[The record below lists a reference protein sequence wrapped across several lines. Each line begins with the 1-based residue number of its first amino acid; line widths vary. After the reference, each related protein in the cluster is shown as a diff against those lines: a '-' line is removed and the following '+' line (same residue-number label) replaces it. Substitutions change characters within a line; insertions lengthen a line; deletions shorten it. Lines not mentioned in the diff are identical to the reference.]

1 MSYSN
6 LVSYIR
12 ISPNSTCPRQ
22 GEITDLAIHHMACD
36 LTVEACGRGFSNPAR
51 QASSNYG
58 IGSDGRIGCYVEEEN
73 RSWCTSNADLDHR
86 AITIEVANC
95 GGDPDWPVSSAAW
108 AALLD
113 LCTDLCRRHGIR
125 LNYTGD
131 KTGNLHMHC
140 WYAPTGCPGPYLKA
154 RFPALAAEVNRRLE
168 GEKPVFYRVQV
179 GAFNEIENA
188 QRMKEQ
194 LVRQGYTDAFLVE
207 VKA

>member
-1 MSYSN
+1 M
-6 LVSYIR
+6 
-12 ISPNSTCPRQ
+12 
-22 GEITDLAIHHMACD
+22 
-36 LTVEACGRGFSNPAR
+36 
-51 QASSNYG
+51 
-58 IGSDGRIGCYVEEEN
+58 
-73 RSWCTSNADLDHR
+73 
-86 AITIEVANC
+86 ANC

-179 GAFNEIENA
+179 GAFNDIENA